1 MKNVTQDVPNQT
13 DEKGRPMTYWGGLS
27 EHNQNYQ
34 NCEEQK
40 EYEDRFVNIYEN
52 ANGNLVCGAVYETK
66 EQATKI
72 IENTTSRIS
81 GSKYIKTINLKDL
94 I

>member
-1 MKNVTQDVPNQT
+1 MENLKA
-13 DEKGRPMTYWGGLS
+13 
-27 EHNQNYQ
+27 
-34 NCEEQK
+34 EQ
-40 EYEDRFVNIYEN
+40 YEDRFVNIYEN

-72 IENTTSRIS
+72 IENTISRIS